1 MTSPGNMRGLIK
13 LELGRGGVQNIEE
26 HSIKLTYSDKQRNR
40 RVALLPVDTYK
51 VSTRTSGNKNIRPDE
66 GEESKINDKQ
76 NLKEFLSSM
85 NESFG
90 TIDVSEDPENK

>member
-1 MTSPGNMRGLIK
+1 M
-13 LELGRGGVQNIEE
+13 
-26 HSIKLTYSDKQRNR
+26 
-40 RVALLPVDTYK
+40 
-51 VSTRTSGNKNIRPDE
+51 STRTSGNKNIRPDE